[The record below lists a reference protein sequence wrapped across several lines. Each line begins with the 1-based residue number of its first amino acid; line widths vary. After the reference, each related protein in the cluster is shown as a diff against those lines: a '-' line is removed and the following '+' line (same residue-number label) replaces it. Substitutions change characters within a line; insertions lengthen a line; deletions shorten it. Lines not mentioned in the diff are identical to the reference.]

1 VVPDNF
7 HDFFVAAASVAGA
20 LIGLLFVAITVAG
33 ERLARVRAETQIHRI
48 RATAALTAF
57 TNALTVSL
65 FALIPGHK
73 VGPTAVAVSAVG
85 LTFVTAV
92 LLSLVRLGLLRR
104 GQMRWGTARDA
115 LFLLGLVVIFA
126 IQLAEGVV
134 IIASPDNI
142 GAVDTIAILVIACFL
157 VGIFR
162 SWELVG
168 GPSFGL
174 TREVTALVRGQQNE
188 PADEDKTA

>member
-104 GQMRWGTARDA
+104 GQMRRGTARDA

-134 IIASPDNI
+134 IIASPDNT
-142 GAVDTIAILVIACFL
+142 GAVDTIAILVIVCFL

>member
-7 HDFFVAAASVAGA
+7 HDFFVADASVAGA

-33 ERLARVRAETQIHRI
+33 ERLARVQAETQIHRA
-48 RATAALTAF
+48 RASTAF

-73 VGPTAVAVSAVG
+73 VGPATVSVSAVG

-92 LLSLVRLGLLRR
+92 LVSLVRLGLLRR
-104 GQMRWGTARDA
+104 GQVRWSTVRDA
-115 LFLLGLVVIFA
+115 LFLLGLAVIFV

-134 IIASPDNI
+134 IIASPGNT
-142 GAVDTIAILVIACFL
+142 GAVDTISILVIACFL
-157 VGIFR
+157 VGIAR
-162 SWELVG
+162 SWELFG
-168 GPSFGL
+168 GPSFGIAH
-174 TREVTALVRGQQNE
+174 EVTALVRGHGTE
-188 PADEDKTA
+188 PPDEETPT

>member
-1 VVPDNF
+1 MVPDNF

-104 GQMRWGTARDA
+104 GQMRRGTARDA

-134 IIASPDNI
+134 IIASPDNT
-142 GAVDTIAILVIACFL
+142 GAVDTIAILVIVCFL